1 MLAFMD
7 RGGETGALVRALGWQ
22 STLLGSPQHWP
33 PPLKTLVGVMLAAE
47 QPTFVASGDQRT
59 RSTTT
64 ATFRCSSVIGAS
76 DGPAGLRL
84 LPAAPRVD
92 PLITDVGL
100 PGGPNGRQVA
110 NAAPIARPRLEV
122 LFVTGHAENA
132 VVGSSRLDADMALIT
147 KPFAMEALAQKV
159 KA

>member
-1 MLAFMD
+1 MVIDDEPSPRMLVAEIL
-7 RGGETGALVRALGWQ
+7 GEAGY
-22 STLLGSPQHWP
+22 
-33 PPLKTLVGVMLAAE
+33 
-47 QPTFVASGDQRT
+47 
-59 RSTTT
+59 
-64 ATFRCSSVIGAS
+64 SVIGAS

-92 PLITDVGL
+92 LLITDVGL

-110 NAAPIARPRLEV
+110 DAARIARPRLEV